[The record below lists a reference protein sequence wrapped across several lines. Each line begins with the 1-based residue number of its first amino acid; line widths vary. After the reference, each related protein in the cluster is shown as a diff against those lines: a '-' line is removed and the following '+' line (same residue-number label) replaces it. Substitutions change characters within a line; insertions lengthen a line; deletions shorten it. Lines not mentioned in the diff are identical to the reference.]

1 MFFTEGLADGLDMES
16 DSGDGLAKGVEV
28 EAVEEGGLSRRVE
41 AEEEDVAVLV
51 AAVMWES
58 VM

>member
-16 DSGDGLAKGVEV
+16 DSGDDLAKGVEV